1 MCVITNYY
9 FFFSFF
15 EKEAFGCPFLSLEI
29 RRSLDKFCIYTII
42 YWVYARIHTYIY
54 IMTTTYTAG
63 ANTTRAF
70 CSSFS
75 SSSRKRSIILGRSD
89 EKNFHHN
96 HHPYGK
102 RERMT
107 RRFSSSSS
115 LSRNSEK
122 SERKRKESVPRGFTT
137 TAFATK
143 EGKFL
148 SSSERDAA
156 ATSHRER
163 DDVLGVFNN
172 KKKNVGKPPFNV
184 ALMVMVAATAFGA
197 FVVGGQ
203 DVAWAEMGD
212 VAAAVAEE
220 DLESTG
226 GGFAQAFLLILLSE
240 LGDKTFFISL
250 LLALKEKKSS
260 VFLGTF
266 GALAVMTGLSVCIG
280 QFFHV
285 AEGSLG
291 LSESAIPFDD
301 ILAVLLLLYFGINTI
316 KGAEDADDV
325 AEEEKEEAK
334 VEIGKMQFSGDQA
347 LILSTFAL
355 VFAAEWGDKSF
366 FATIALS
373 AAQDPTQVFLGGTA
387 GHGVATGLAVL
398 TGDLIGDYLSEKVV
412 AYAGGALFISFAVGT
427 LFEIFEKLS

>member
-1 MCVITNYY
+1 
-9 FFFSFF
+9 
-15 EKEAFGCPFLSLEI
+15 
-29 RRSLDKFCIYTII
+29 
-42 YWVYARIHTYIY
+42 
-54 IMTTTYTAG
+54 MTTTYTAA

-75 SSSRKRSIILGRSD
+75 SSSRKRSKSIGRSD
-89 EKNFHHN
+89 ENNGVHFHN
-96 HHPYGK
+96 PYGNK

-107 RRFSSSSS
+107 RRFSSSAS
-115 LSRNSEK
+115 LSSKNSEK
-122 SERKRKESVPRGFTT
+122 SERKRRRKESFRGFTT

-148 SSSERDAA
+148 SSSERDDAA

-163 DDVLGVFNN
+163 DDVLGVFN
-172 KKKNVGKPPFNV
+172 KKNVGKPPFNV

-373 AAQDPTQVFLGGTA
+373 AAQNPTQVFLGGTA

>member
-1 MCVITNYY
+1 M
-9 FFFSFF
+9 
-15 EKEAFGCPFLSLEI
+15 
-29 RRSLDKFCIYTII
+29 
-42 YWVYARIHTYIY
+42 
-54 IMTTTYTAG
+54 TTYTAA

-75 SSSRKRSIILGRSD
+75 SSSRGRSIILGSRSD
-89 EKNFHHN
+89 ENNFHHN

-122 SERKRKESVPRGFTT
+122 SERKRKRKESVPRGFTT
-137 TAFATK
+137 TAFAT
-143 EGKFL
+143 EGKFV
-148 SSSERDAA
+148 SSESDAK
-156 ATSHRER
+156 TSRER
-163 DDVLGVFNN
+163 DDVLGVFN
-172 KKKNVGKPPFNV
+172 KKNVGKPPFNV
-184 ALMVMVAATAFGA
+184 ALIVMVAATAFGA
-197 FVVGGQ
+197 FMVGGQ

>member
-1 MCVITNYY
+1 
-9 FFFSFF
+9 
-15 EKEAFGCPFLSLEI
+15 
-29 RRSLDKFCIYTII
+29 
-42 YWVYARIHTYIY
+42 
-54 IMTTTYTAG
+54 MTTTYTAA

-75 SSSRKRSIILGRSD
+75 SSSRKRSKSIGRSD
-89 EKNFHHN
+89 EKNFHRN
-96 HHPYGK
+96 HHPYGNT
-102 RERMT
+102 RERIT
-107 RRFSSSSS
+107 RRASSSAS
-115 LSRNSEK
+115 LSSKNSEK
-122 SERKRKESVPRGFTT
+122 SERKRRRRESFRGFTT

-148 SSSERDAA
+148 SSSERDDAA

-163 DDVLGVFNN
+163 DDVLGVFN
-172 KKKNVGKPPFNV
+172 KNVGKPPFNV

>member
-1 MCVITNYY
+1 
-9 FFFSFF
+9 
-15 EKEAFGCPFLSLEI
+15 
-29 RRSLDKFCIYTII
+29 
-42 YWVYARIHTYIY
+42 
-54 IMTTTYTAG
+54 
-63 ANTTRAF
+63 
-70 CSSFS
+70 
-75 SSSRKRSIILGRSD
+75 
-89 EKNFHHN
+89 
-96 HHPYGK
+96 
-102 RERMT
+102 MT

-122 SERKRKESVPRGFTT
+122 SERKRKRKESVPRGFTT

-148 SSSERDAA
+148 SSSERDDA

-163 DDVLGVFNN
+163 DDVLGVFN
-172 KKKNVGKPPFNV
+172 KNVGKPPFNV

-197 FVVGGQ
+197 FMVGGK

>member
-1 MCVITNYY
+1 
-9 FFFSFF
+9 
-15 EKEAFGCPFLSLEI
+15 
-29 RRSLDKFCIYTII
+29 
-42 YWVYARIHTYIY
+42 
-54 IMTTTYTAG
+54 MTTTTWA
-63 ANTTRAF
+63 ANTARASCF

-75 SSSRKRSIILGRSD
+75 SRRSNIIGSRSD
-89 EKNFHHN
+89 ENNGVHFHN
-96 HHPYGK
+96 PYGK

-115 LSRNSEK
+115 LSRNSE
-122 SERKRKESVPRGFTT
+122 SERKRKRKESVPRGFTT

-148 SSSERDAA
+148 SSSERDDA

-163 DDVLGVFNN
+163 DDVLGVFN
-172 KKKNVGKPPFNV
+172 KNVGKPPFNV

-197 FVVGGQ
+197 FMVGGK

>member
-1 MCVITNYY
+1 MNALTTTKHRSNTNDDA
-9 FFFSFF
+9 FFCFRVADAQTRGGWHRNHRRRRRRHRAVAVAAAIACGSKNVPARESRKKTN
-15 EKEAFGCPFLSLEI
+15 EKRTTATTRRRTTKRGGREEEEEI
-29 RRSLDKFCIYTII
+29 RRRQKQQQQMNKS
-42 YWVYARIHTYIY
+42 
-54 IMTTTYTAG
+54 
-63 ANTTRAF
+63 
-70 CSSFS
+70 
-75 SSSRKRSIILGRSD
+75 
-89 EKNFHHN
+89 E
-96 HHPYGK
+96 
-102 RERMT
+102 
-107 RRFSSSSS
+107 SS
-115 LSRNSEK
+115 LRVEAS
-122 SERKRKESVPRGFTT
+122 TL
-137 TAFATK
+137 AFAVAVAVSACVMYPD
-143 EGKFL
+143 L
-148 SSSERDAA
+148 ALA
-156 ATSHRER
+156 
-163 DDVLGVFNN
+163 DVV
-172 KKKNVGKPPFNV
+172 
-184 ALMVMVAATAFGA
+184 ATAA
-197 FVVGGQ
+197 
-203 DVAWAEMGD
+203 D
-212 VAAAVAEE
+212 EE
-220 DLESTG
+220 QST

-266 GALAVMTGLSVCIG
+266 GALAVMTALSVCIG

-285 AEGSLG
+285 AGGSLG

-366 FATIALS
+366 FATIALA

-387 GHGVATGLAVL
+387 GHCVATGLAVL
-398 TGDLIGDYLSEKVV
+398 TGDLIGEYLSEKVV

-427 LFEIFEKLS
+427 LIEIFEKLN

>member
-1 MCVITNYY
+1 
-9 FFFSFF
+9 
-15 EKEAFGCPFLSLEI
+15 
-29 RRSLDKFCIYTII
+29 
-42 YWVYARIHTYIY
+42 
-54 IMTTTYTAG
+54 
-63 ANTTRAF
+63 
-70 CSSFS
+70 
-75 SSSRKRSIILGRSD
+75 
-89 EKNFHHN
+89 
-96 HHPYGK
+96 
-102 RERMT
+102 MT

-122 SERKRKESVPRGFTT
+122 SERKRKRKESVPRGFTT
-137 TAFATK
+137 TAFAT
-143 EGKFL
+143 EGKFV
-148 SSSERDAA
+148 SSESDAK
-156 ATSHRER
+156 TSRER
-163 DDVLGVFNN
+163 DDVLGVFN
-172 KKKNVGKPPFNV
+172 KKNVGKPPFNV

>member
-1 MCVITNYY
+1 M
-9 FFFSFF
+9 
-15 EKEAFGCPFLSLEI
+15 
-29 RRSLDKFCIYTII
+29 
-42 YWVYARIHTYIY
+42 
-54 IMTTTYTAG
+54 TTYTAA

-75 SSSRKRSIILGRSD
+75 SSSRKRSIALGRSD
-89 EKNFHHN
+89 EKNFHRN
-96 HHPYGK
+96 HHPCGNT
-102 RERMT
+102 RERIT
-107 RRFSSSSS
+107 RRASSSAS
-115 LSRNSEK
+115 LSSKNSEK
-122 SERKRKESVPRGFTT
+122 SERKRRRKESFRGFTT

-148 SSSERDAA
+148 SSSERDDA

-163 DDVLGVFNN
+163 DDVLGVFN
-172 KKKNVGKPPFNV
+172 KKNVGKPPFNV

>member
-1 MCVITNYY
+1 M
-9 FFFSFF
+9 
-15 EKEAFGCPFLSLEI
+15 
-29 RRSLDKFCIYTII
+29 
-42 YWVYARIHTYIY
+42 
-54 IMTTTYTAG
+54 TTYTAA

-75 SSSRKRSIILGRSD
+75 SSRGRSKIIGSRSD
-89 EKNFHHN
+89 ENNFHHN

-122 SERKRKESVPRGFTT
+122 SERKWRRRESFRGFTT

-148 SSSERDAA
+148 SSSESDAA

-163 DDVLGVFNN
+163 DDVLGVFN
-172 KKKNVGKPPFNV
+172 KKNVGKPPFNV